1 MISSVNDPNRERLIR
16 LAKLLGPLCGD
27 LVFVGGSATGLLVT
41 DPAGT
46 RIRPTFDV
54 DTVAEIS
61 TYAEYVALG
70 ERLRKCGFLPDSSP
84 EAPVCRWF
92 AADLINL
99 KLDVMPTSPAILG
112 FTNRWYKAAMIA
124 ATDFSLLEGV
134 RIRLISSPYFLGTKL
149 EAFSSRGRSDFQA
162 SPDLEDLVTVVDG
175 RAEIVGEMSRAD
187 PDLRNYVSNTLE
199 SLMHSSRFVEALPG
213 YLSSDEAGQQRI
225 EIILGR
231 MGQIAAM
238 KPTA

>member
-1 MISSVNDPNRERLIR
+1 MISSVDDPNRERLIR
-16 LAKLLGPLCGD
+16 LAKLLGPLCDD

-54 DTVAEIS
+54 DTVAEVS
-61 TYAEYVALG
+61 SYAEYVALG

-92 AADLINL
+92 AADL

-124 ATDFSLLEGV
+124 ATHFNLSEDF

-149 EAFSSRGRSDFQA
+149 EAFFSRGRNDFQA

-175 RAEIVGEMSRAD
+175 RAEIISEMDRAD
-187 PDLRNYVSNTLE
+187 PELRNYVSNTLE
-199 SLMHSSRFVEALPG
+199 SLMQTSRFVEALPG
-213 YLSSDEAGQQRI
+213 YLSPDEAGQQRI
-225 EIILGR
+225 EITLR
-231 MGQIAAM
+231 RLGQIAAM